1 MFISLLSFFSLSFAA
16 PAPTSPQ
23 RDSILFTHPNLSCAN
38 ENDRECQNW
47 DTMHNNMHLHSL
59 SVSYASSVLDL
70 KYYRIVGQEN
80 LIDVWSDYQKSAKC
94 DAESNNI
101 WNASC
106 DAEIARATGSRYLI
120 TSTYI
125 LNPDG
130 IVDASITLLDADSKD
145 ILRKEYHTDIPRE
158 ALFTSGSF
166 STWTHY
172 ENIINAI
179 NKNDGAV
186 GDYQASEASKPEKI
200 KLGQWMALSKSQ
212 KINFFLSTKDIA
224 APTSRQSDDN
234 SWEGRQYR
242 RDIIVKLAATRR
254 VVKQSIKRIRGDSKN
269 IQTYWEY
276 LESHSVDINGNVVVP
291 ADNVKSFRKFYEY
304 LEYLDEAVF
313 DEWYM
318 NDVLKFHSYRKPN
331 DFGKG
336 AFWGTLAGA
345 AVTGIVV
352 FFVKAGS

>member
-16 PAPTSPQ
+16 PAPTPPQ
-23 RDSILFTHPNLSCAN
+23 RDSILFTHPNLTCID
-38 ENDRECQNW
+38 ENSKECQKW
-47 DTMHNNMHLHSL
+47 DTMHNIMHLHAL
-59 SVSYASSVLDL
+59 SVSYASSTLDL

-80 LIDVWSDYQKSAKC
+80 FIDVWSDYQRSAKC
-94 DAESNNI
+94 DVKERNV

-120 TSTYI
+120 TSTYV
-125 LNPDG
+125 LNPGG
-130 IVDASITLLDADSKD
+130 IIDASITLLDADSKD
-145 ILRKEYHTDIPRE
+145 ILRKEYHTDIPIE

-172 ENIINAI
+172 ENIVSAI
-179 NKNDGAV
+179 NKNDGTV
-186 GDYQASEASKPEKI
+186 GDYQASETSKPEKV

-212 KINFFLSTKDIA
+212 KINFFLSTKGISP
-224 APTSRQSDDN
+224 PTSRQSDDN
-234 SWEGRQYR
+234 AWEGRAYAR
-242 RDIIVKLAATRR
+242 RFANANRHAHRSINQA
-254 VVKQSIKRIRGDSKN
+254 IKRIRGDGEN
-269 IQTYWEY
+269 IKRYYDYIGYDQEGF
-276 LESHSVDINGNVVVP
+276 VAPVGNVQKF
-291 ADNVKSFRKFYEY
+291 NKFYEY
-304 LEYLDEAVF
+304 LEYLDESVL

-318 NDVLKFHSYRKPN
+318 NDVLEFYSYRKPS